1 MSYNY
6 PTKLTSSGLVSD
18 AQGKIDA
25 LIDIFDL
32 SSEPTNGHIL
42 VYNSTTK
49 HFDAV
54 ANSGGGGGTPAGSDT
69 QIQFNNSGS
78 FGADQFFTIKNPG
91 GGSSCTLNHK
101 GHLNLGFGV
110 TSASAITSS
119 NAQLQITQDSDDR
132 LKFDVQNSTHNDTS
146 SPENNGGPGSR
157 MLADGWIGFY
167 PENISGSTDSYLQLK
182 RTPTNDLQVE
192 FNSGGSG
199 DLKVM
204 MTDLPTSDP
213 TNAGQLWN
221 DSGTLKVS
229 SG

>member
-1 MSYNY
+1 MAYNY

-25 LIDIFDL
+25 LIDTFNL
-32 SSEPTNGHIL
+32 ASEPANGKIL
-42 VYNSTTK
+42 IYNSTTEQ
-49 HFDAV
+49 FEVGDQT
-54 ANSGGGGGTPAGSDT
+54 GGGGTPAGSDT
-69 QIQFNNSGS
+69 EIQFNNSGS
-78 FGADQFFTIKNPG
+78 FGADSNFKLLNAG
-91 GGSSCTLNHK
+91 GGTSCTLSHK
-101 GHLNLGFGV
+101 GHLNIGLHTQGV
-110 TSASAITSS
+110 ITSS
-119 NAQLQITQDSDDR
+119 EPTLQIHKDADDSYK
-132 LKFDVQNSTHNDTS
+132 LTVFDGSQS
-146 SPENNGGPGSR
+146 SGTPEDVGGPGTKH
-157 MLADGWIGFY
+157 MATGWINFF
-167 PENISGSTDSYLQLK
+167 PEDIAGSGSSYLQLK
-182 RTPTNDLQVE
+182 RTPTNDLQVN

>member
-54 ANSGGGGGTPAGSDT
+54 ANSGGSGGTPAGSDT
-69 QIQFNNSGS
+69 EIQFNNSGS
-78 FGADQFFTIKNPG
+78 FGADSNFKLLNAG
-91 GGSSCTLNHK
+91 GGTSCTLSHK
-101 GHLNLGFGV
+101 GHLNIGLHTQG
-110 TSASAITSS
+110 TIT
-119 NAQLQITQDSDDR
+119 AAEPHLQINKDADDFY
-132 LKFDVQNSTHNDTS
+132 KVVVFDGSQSSST
-146 SPENNGGPGSR
+146 PEDVGGPGTKH
-157 MLADGWIGFY
+157 LATGWINFF
-167 PENISGSTDSYLQLK
+167 PEDSAGSGSSYLQLK
-182 RTPTNDLQVE
+182 RTPTNDLQVN

>member
-1 MSYNY
+1 M
-6 PTKLTSSGLVSD
+6 
-18 AQGKIDA
+18 
-25 LIDIFDL
+25 IDIFDL

-54 ANSGGGGGTPAGSDT
+54 ANSGGSGGTPAGSDT
-69 QIQFNNSGS
+69 QIQFNDSGS
-78 FGADQFFTIKNPG
+78 FGADQFFNIQNPG

-110 TSASAITSS
+110 GSASAITSAVS
-119 NAQLQITQDSDDR
+119 QIQITHDSNDR
-132 LKFDVQNSTHNDTS
+132 LKLDVQNSTYNDTS
-146 SPENNGGPGSR
+146 TPDNNGGPGSR
-157 MLADGWIGFY
+157 MMADGWIGFY
-167 PENISGSTDSYLQLK
+167 PENLSGTQDSYLQLK

>member
-6 PTKLTSSGLVSD
+6 PTKLTASGLVSD

-69 QIQFNNSGS
+69 QIQFNDSGS

-182 RTPTNDLQVE
+182 NTHKRLT
-192 FNSGGSG
+192 GRI
-199 DLKVM
+199 
-204 MTDLPTSDP
+204 
-213 TNAGQLWN
+213 
-221 DSGTLKVS
+221 
-229 SG
+229 